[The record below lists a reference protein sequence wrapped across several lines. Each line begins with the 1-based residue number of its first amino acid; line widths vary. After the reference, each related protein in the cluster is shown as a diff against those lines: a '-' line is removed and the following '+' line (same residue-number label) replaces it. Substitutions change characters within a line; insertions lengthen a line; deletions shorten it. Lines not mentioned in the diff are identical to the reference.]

1 MSALAAFASGLLFG
15 IGLLV
20 SGMADPAKVQA
31 FLDVTGRFD
40 PSLAVVMASALTIAF
55 VAYAIAKR
63 RSSTFIGCAFD
74 VPPPRA
80 LDRRLVGGAIVF
92 GLGWGLAGICPG
104 PALVL
109 LGAGRTQ
116 GLVFVLAMLAG
127 MAAFE
132 ILERRGR
139 ANVVAVASDA

>member
-15 IGLLV
+15 IGLIV

-55 VAYAIAKR
+55 AAYAIAKR
-63 RSSTFIGCAFD
+63 RSSSFIGGAFD

-92 GLGWGLAGICPG
+92 GIGWGLAGICPG

-109 LGAGRTQ
+109 LGAGRSE
-116 GLVFVLAMLAG
+116 GLVFVVAMLAG

-139 ANVVAVASDA
+139 AKLVPVAEDA